1 MHTKMDFSDKT
12 KEIIDAIVQET
23 LTPIMAQEKKDSEET
38 KMSEAVK
45 QWIDDKQGKF
55 NGKEI

>member
-23 LTPIMAQEKKDSEET
+23 LTPIMAQEKKDSAET

>member
-23 LTPIMAQEKKDSEET
+23 LTPIMAQEKKDSEEI

>member
-1 MHTKMDFSDKT
+1 MDFSDKT
-12 KEIIDAIVQET
+12 KEIIDTIVQET

>member
-1 MHTKMDFSDKT
+1 MHTKNDFSDKT

-45 QWIDDKQGKF
+45 QWIDDKQGTF

>member
-12 KEIIDAIVQET
+12 KEIIDAIVRET

>member
-12 KEIIDAIVQET
+12 KEIIDSIVQET
-23 LTPIMAQEKKDSEET
+23 LRPIMAQEKQDSEET

>member
-1 MHTKMDFSDKT
+1 MDFSDKT

-23 LTPIMAQEKKDSEET
+23 LIPIMAQEKKDSAET

>member
-1 MHTKMDFSDKT
+1 MNTKMDFSDKT